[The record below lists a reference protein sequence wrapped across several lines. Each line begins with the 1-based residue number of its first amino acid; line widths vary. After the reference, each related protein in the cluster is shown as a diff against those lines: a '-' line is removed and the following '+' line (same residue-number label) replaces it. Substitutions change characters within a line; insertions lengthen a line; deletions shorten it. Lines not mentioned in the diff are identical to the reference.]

1 MVDYKKSIL
10 ADVKLLPID
19 IGSNNEETV
28 LENMRQAIEKM
39 TDTNRLDSVIID
51 DINMSFAMKPLFVFS
66 ETEGKGADVHGIWKK
81 EGDLQFRKKL
91 EEKGLVSVGD
101 RVVFGKYAGTE
112 LTLDGKTYLV
122 MAIDDILGVL

>member
-1 MVDYKKSIL
+1 MQKLIDDYKKSIL

-51 DINMSFAMKPLFVFS
+51 DINMSFAMKPLF
-66 ETEGKGADVHGIWKK
+66 
-81 EGDLQFRKKL
+81 DLYKL
-91 EEKGLVSVGD
+91 PVIDGVMSAVSVTENI
-101 RVVFGKYAGTE
+101 VFNQKWLEA
-112 LTLDGKTYLV
+112 
-122 MAIDDILGVL
+122 